1 MQFNWEAVMKLFLR
15 KRMPVAILMLLGF
28 CALYMFQPLDMSAGD
43 RMPQVKT
50 ESEAV
55 AALAKLGVPLQ
66 KDNRGVVRWI
76 EAANAEFSDEAMQCV
91 AHLSKLEWL
100 EIGGGKISPS
110 EIAKL
115 KNCALLARL
124 YIHDINL
131 GNDELAWLS
140 SLTKLEALSLQ
151 RTGIKGNVLKNL
163 AAGDLTVLNLS
174 GNEIVDDDM
183 AQIARLKNLEVLALA
198 DTKITGAGIAKIEGM
213 KRLNEFNVMRCN
225 IRDGDL
231 EPFLSMPNLRI
242 VYAEGCNI
250 SDMGAQGIVSRFPML
265 AIFH

>member
-1 MQFNWEAVMKLFLR
+1 MLA
-15 KRMPVAILMLLGF
+15 AILVLLGF
-28 CALYMFQPLDMSAGD
+28 CAFYIFRPLEIPAGD
-43 RMPQVKT
+43 RAPHIKN
-50 ESEAV
+50 EGEAV
-55 AALAKLGVPLQ
+55 AALTKMEVPLQ
-66 KDNRGVVRWI
+66 KDNRGSVRWI
-76 EAANAEFSDEAMQCV
+76 EAAKAEFRDEAIQYLPY
-91 AHLSKLEWL
+91 LSKLEWL
-100 EIGGGKISPS
+100 EIGGGTVRPS

-115 KNCALLARL
+115 KGCTSLARL

-198 DTKITGAGIAKIEGM
+198 DTKITGAGIAKLEGM
-213 KRLNEFNVMRCN
+213 KRLNEFNIMRCT
-225 IRDGDL
+225 IHDRDM

-242 VYAEGCNI
+242 VYAEGC
-250 SDMGAQGIVSRFPML
+250 SLTDMGIQNVVSRFPML
-265 AIFH
+265 AIFR